1 MTIEEILSF
10 TGGLGLFLY
19 GMTVMSTELKR
30 AAGDRLRAILE
41 RPHSGSCPLVIV
53 LHGFTSSKDRDHT
66 VAACRAM
73 RQAGC
78 ATLRFDLYGHGESGG
93 EFRNH
98 TLHKWISNTLAV
110 LGYARSLDFVT
121 DIYLSGH
128 SQGGL
133 VAALVGGMAPDLIR
147 GLILRA
153 PAFMI
158 PRCAREGS
166 MLGVRFDPDCIPEVF
181 PIIKGLTLDA
191 GYIRSAQAI
200 HVEEAIDAFS
210 GPVLLLHGEADDVVP
225 LRDVAAAAE
234 RYRNCKLE
242 LIPGETHH
250 FDRAPERMKTIIRNW
265 LEQQTGKAR

>member
-1 MTIEEILSF
+1 MDSIRERI
-10 TGGLGLFLY
+10 
-19 GMTVMSTELKR
+19 TVTDD
-30 AAGDRLRAILE
+30 GIRLVGIIE
-41 RPHSGSCPLVIV
+41 RPSAEPGPLVLV
-53 LHGFTSSKDRDHT
+53 LHGFTSAKDRPHT
-66 VAACRAM
+66 IAACEAM
-73 RQAGC
+73 REAGF

-93 EFRNH
+93 EFQKH
-98 TLHKWISNTLAV
+98 TLDKWISNTLAMID
-110 LGYARSLDFVT
+110 YAEGLDFVT
-121 DIYLSGH
+121 EIWLSGH

-133 VAALVGGMAPDLIR
+133 TAALAAGKEPERVM

-166 MLGVRFDPDCIPEVF
+166 MLGVRFDPAQIPESF
-181 PIIKGLTLDA
+181 PTIKGLTLEA

-210 GPVLLLHGEADDVVP
+210 GPVLLVHGEADDVVP

-234 RYRNCKLE
+234 RYRNCRLE

-250 FDRAPERMKTIIRNW
+250 FDRAPERMKTLIRSW
-265 LEQQTGKAR
+265 LDQQTGKAR